1 MTLVSGLSEG
11 FRWSS
16 AVETHVGKVR
26 KLNEDA
32 VLSRPD
38 LSLWAVADGMGG
50 HEGGDRASRMVIDA
64 LASLSPSD
72 RLGDFVDAAI
82 HALESVNAR
91 LHAEARR
98 GAGNISGSTVVALL
112 VHGRHGVAVWAGD
125 SRLYLFRNG
134 SLHALSRDHSQ
145 VEEWVS
151 NGLLER
157 HQVDGHP
164 AANVITRAIGA
175 ADSVELET
183 AKVEIL
189 PGDTYLLC
197 SDGLYNELGEQ
208 AISHILGS
216 NDLGHA
222 APKLLATALAGEARD
237 NISLVITHAE
247 EEIDDATRTV
257 INPAFAGRRH
267 LGED

>member
-1 MTLVSGLSEG
+1 MTLVSELGEG

-16 AVETHVGKVR
+16 AFETHVGKVR

-64 LASLSPSD
+64 LASLSPAD
-72 RLGDFVDAAI
+72 RLGDFVDAAM
-82 HALESVNAR
+82 HKLESVNAH

-112 VHGRHGVAVWAGD
+112 VHGRRGAAVWAGD

-157 HQVDGHP
+157 HQADGHP

-175 ADSVELET
+175 ADSVELDT
-183 AKVEIL
+183 AEFEIF
-189 PGDTYLLC
+189 PGDTFLLC

-208 AISHILGS
+208 AIARILGA
-216 NDLGHA
+216 NDFANA
-222 APKLLATALAGEARD
+222 AHKLLTTALAGAARD

-247 EEIDDATRTV
+247 ERIEDATRTV
-257 INPAFAGRRH
+257 INPAFAGRPH

>member
-11 FRWSS
+11 YRWSS
-16 AVETHVGKVR
+16 ACETHVGKVR

-38 LSLWAVADGMGG
+38 LGLWAVADGMGG

-64 LASLSPSD
+64 LTSLSPND
-72 RLGDFVDAAI
+72 QLGDFVAA
-82 HALESVNAR
+82 AMRELESVNAR

-112 VHGRHGVAVWAGD
+112 AHGRHGVAVWAGD
-125 SRLYLFRNG
+125 SRLYMFRNG
-134 SLHALSRDHSQ
+134 ILHALSRDHSQ

-157 HQVDGHP
+157 HQADGHP

-175 ADSVELET
+175 ADSVELDT

-189 PGDTYLLC
+189 PGDIYLLC
-197 SDGLYNELGEQ
+197 SDGLYNELGEK
-208 AISHILGS
+208 AMSHILCT
-216 NDLGHA
+216 NDCRHA
-222 APKLLATALAGEARD
+222 AQKLLATALAGEARD
-237 NISLVITHAE
+237 NISLVIAHAE
-247 EEIDDATRTV
+247 EKIEDATRTV
-257 INPAFAGRRH
+257 INPAFADRRY